1 MQKSKVIGEVA
12 KEHSIMMGKKV
23 KQRIDMAR
31 TSICAE
37 VPLECDSNDEVYHRS
52 LREKLLCSHIPE
64 CSDDFLEPR
73 KEDLDLSKAS
83 VAEWSWT

>member
-1 MQKSKVIGEVA
+1 MQQSKVIGEVA
-12 KEHSIMMGKKV
+12 KEHSVIMGKKV
-23 KQRIDMAR
+23 KQRIDLAR

-37 VPLECDSNDEVYHRS
+37 VPVDCDPTGEVYPRS

-64 CSDDFLEPR
+64 CRDDYLETRNQDP
-73 KEDLDLSKAS
+73 DLSNAN